1 MKKKLLAAVFASAV
15 FTLAAADIH
24 MAGDSTMMTYRGR
37 DVPQQGWG
45 QRMQE
50 LVKDGVT
57 VKNRAI
63 GGRSTKSFKAEGRW
77 NGLLREVKKGDFVI
91 IQFGHNDGTKDKPER
106 YTDPRT
112 EYKENMKGFVEDVRK
127 AGGIPVI
134 VTSIP
139 FGIYLENGS
148 LKPAG
153 FLDPYLKS
161 AREVAAETKCDLVDL
176 YAYADSELNAA
187 GEKKGTSLYLVLK
200 PGDYPNYPEG
210 KSDRCHIRFRGALFY
225 AKAFALLAK
234 QNKLPIAELFKDS
247 DVSPMDAALNAQ
259 DIYIVKKAEANAST
273 EAVSGSAPAQ
283 GEGKPDGK
291 VPEAE
296 KAESEVKKAESESE
310 ISILR

>member
-1 MKKKLLAAVFASAV
+1 MKKLLAAVFASAV

-24 MAGDSTMMTYRGR
+24 MAGDSTMMTYRGK
-37 DVPQQGWG
+37 DAPQQGWG

-63 GGRSTKSFKAEGRW
+63 GGRSTKSFKAEKRW
-77 NGLLREVKKGDFVI
+77 EGLLREVKKGDFVI

-134 VTSIP
+134 ATSIP

-176 YAYADSELNAA
+176 YAYADKELNAA
-187 GEKKGTSLYLVLK
+187 GEKKGTSLYLVLN
-200 PGDYPNYPEG
+200 PGDYPNYLEG
-210 KSDRCHIRFRGALFY
+210 KSDRCHICFRGALFY

-234 QNKLPIAELFKDS
+234 QNKLPIADLFKDS
-247 DVSPMDAALNAQ
+247 DISPMDAALNAE
-259 DIYIVKKAEANAST
+259 DIYIVKKDES
-273 EAVSGSAPAQ
+273 
-283 GEGKPDGK
+283 KD
-291 VPEAE
+291 
-296 KAESEVKKAESESE
+296 KAEEKKPETSAK
-310 ISILR
+310 L

>member
-1 MKKKLLAAVFASAV
+1 MKKLFAAIFASTV

-24 MAGDSTMMTYRGR
+24 MAGDSTMMNYRGN
-37 DVPQQGWG
+37 VAPQQGWG

-63 GGRSTKSFKAEGRW
+63 GGRSTKNFKAEGRW
-77 NGLLREVKKGDFVI
+77 ANLLREVKKGDFVI

-106 YTDPRT
+106 YTDPKT
-112 EYKENMKGFVEDVRK
+112 EYKENMKGFVEDVRR

-134 VTSIP
+134 ATSIP
-139 FGIYLENGS
+139 FGIYLEDGK

-161 AREVAAETKCDLVDL
+161 AREVAAETECDLVDL
-176 YAYADSELNAA
+176 YAYAERELNAA
-187 GEKKGTSLYLVLK
+187 GEKKGTSLYLVLN

-210 KSDRCHIRFRGALFY
+210 KSDRCHICFRGALFY

-234 QNKLPIAELFKDS
+234 ENKLPIAELFKDS
-247 DVSPMDAALNAQ
+247 DVSPMDAALNAE
-259 DIYIVKKAEANAST
+259 DIYIVKKAEAKDEANAST
-273 EAVSGSAPAQ
+273 EAAPGSAQAQ
-283 GEGKPDGK
+283 GEVKPNGK
-291 VPEAE
+291 
-296 KAESEVKKAESESE
+296 ESAAK
-310 ISILR
+310 R

>member
-1 MKKKLLAAVFASAV
+1 
-15 FTLAAADIH
+15 
-24 MAGDSTMMTYRGR
+24 MMTYRGK
-37 DVPQQGWG
+37 DAPQQGWG

-57 VKNRAI
+57 VKNRSI
-63 GGRSTKSFKAEGRW
+63 GGRSTKSFKAEKRW
-77 NGLLREVKKGDFVI
+77 EGLLREVKKGDFVI

-106 YTDPRT
+106 YTDPKT

-134 VTSIP
+134 ATSIP

-153 FLDPYLKS
+153 FLNPYLQS

-176 YAYADSELNAA
+176 YAYADKELNAA
-187 GEKKGTSLYLVLK
+187 GEKKGTQLYLVLK

-210 KSDRCHIRFRGALFY
+210 KSDRCHICFRGALFY

-234 QNKLPIAELFKDS
+234 QNKLPIAELFKES
-247 DVSPMDAALNAQ
+247 DVSPMDAALKEE
-259 DIYIVKKAEANAST
+259 DVFIVKKDEAGGKAGETKPETAS
-273 EAVSGSAPAQ
+273 
-283 GEGKPDGK
+283 KP
-291 VPEAE
+291 
-296 KAESEVKKAESESE
+296 
-310 ISILR
+310 

>member
-1 MKKKLLAAVFASAV
+1 MKKLLAAVFASAV

-24 MAGDSTMMTYRGR
+24 MAGDSTMMTYRGK
-37 DVPQQGWG
+37 DAPQQGWG

-57 VKNRAI
+57 VKNRSI
-63 GGRSTKSFKAEGRW
+63 GGRSTKSFKAEKRW
-77 NGLLREVKKGDFVI
+77 EGLLREVKKGDFVI
-91 IQFGHNDGTKDKPER
+91 IQFGHNDGTKAKPER
-106 YTDPRT
+106 YTDPKT

-134 VTSIP
+134 ATSIP

-176 YAYADSELNAA
+176 YAYADRELNAA
-187 GEKKGTSLYLVLK
+187 GEKKGTLLYLELK
-200 PGDYPNYPEG
+200 PGEYPNYPQG
-210 KSDRCHIRFRGALFY
+210 RSDRCHISFRGALFY

-234 QNKLPIAELFKDS
+234 QNKLPIAELFKES
-247 DVSPMDAALNAQ
+247 DVAPMDAALNEK
-259 DIYIVKKAEANAST
+259 DIYISPKDEAKAST
-273 EAVSGSAPAQ
+273 EVVPGSAQAQ
-283 GEGKPDGK
+283 GEAKPDA
-291 VPEAE
+291 AE
-296 KAESEVKKAESESE
+296 KKQPGAK
-310 ISILR
+310 

>member
-1 MKKKLLAAVFASAV
+1 MKKLILAAVFASAV
-15 FTLAAADIH
+15 FALAAADIH
-24 MAGDSTMMTYRGR
+24 MAGDSTMMNYRGN
-37 DVPQQGWG
+37 VAPQQGWG

-63 GGRSTKSFKAEGRW
+63 GGRSTKSFKAEKRW
-77 NGLLREVKKGDFVI
+77 EGLLREVKKGDFVI

-134 VTSIP
+134 ATSIQ

-161 AREVAAETKCDLVDL
+161 AREVAAETKCDLIDL
-176 YAYADSELNAA
+176 YAYADKELNAV
-187 GEKKGTSLYLVLK
+187 GEKKGTSLYLVLN

-210 KSDRCHIRFRGALFY
+210 KSDRCHICFRGALFY

-247 DVSPMDAALNAQ
+247 DVSPIDAALNEK
-259 DIYIVKKAEANAST
+259 DIYIFKKDEAKGEAENKAE
-273 EAVSGSAPAQ
+273 EK
-283 GEGKPDGK
+283 KPK
-291 VPEAE
+291 P
-296 KAESEVKKAESESE
+296 
-310 ISILR
+310 

>member
-1 MKKKLLAAVFASAV
+1 MKKLLAAVFVSAV

-24 MAGDSTMMTYRGR
+24 MAGDSTMMTYRGK
-37 DVPQQGWG
+37 DAPQQGWG

-57 VKNRAI
+57 VKNRSI
-63 GGRSTKSFKAEGRW
+63 GGRSTKSFKAEKRW
-77 NGLLREVKKGDFVI
+77 ENLLKEVKKGDFVI

-106 YTDPRT
+106 YTDPKT
-112 EYKENMKGFVEDVRK
+112 EYKENLKGFVEDVRR

-134 VTSIP
+134 ATSIP

-153 FLDPYLKS
+153 FLNPYLQS

-176 YAYADSELNAA
+176 YAYADKELNAA
-187 GEKKGTSLYLVLK
+187 GENKGTQLYLVLK

-210 KSDRCHIRFRGALFY
+210 KSDRCHICFRGALFY

-234 QNKLPIAELFKDS
+234 QNKLPIAELFKES
-247 DVSPMDAALNAQ
+247 DVSPMDAALKEE
-259 DIYIVKKAEANAST
+259 DIYISKKAEVKT
-273 EAVSGSAPAQ
+273 
-283 GEGKPDGK
+283 DG
-291 VPEAE
+291 
-296 KAESEVKKAESESE
+296 KKAETEAK
-310 ISILR
+310 L

>member
-1 MKKKLLAAVFASAV
+1 MKKTLLATVFAFAV
-15 FTLAAADIH
+15 SILAAADIH
-24 MAGDSTMMTYRGR
+24 MAGDSTMMNYRGR

-63 GGRSTKSFKAEGRW
+63 GGRSTKNFKAEGRW

-134 VTSIP
+134 ATSIP

-148 LKPAG
+148 LKSAG

-161 AREVAAETKCDLVDL
+161 AREVAAETKCDLIDL
-176 YAYADSELNAA
+176 YAYADKELNAA
-187 GEKKGTSLYLVLK
+187 GEKKGTSLYLVLN

-210 KSDRCHIRFRGALFY
+210 KSDRCHICFRGALFY

-234 QNKLPIAELFKDS
+234 QNKLPIAELFKES
-247 DVSPMDAALNAQ
+247 DVSPMDAALNEK
-259 DIYIVKKAEANAST
+259 DIYIVKKDAAKPDEANAST
-273 EAVSGSAPAQ
+273 AAVPGSARAQ
-283 GEGKPDGK
+283 GEVKT
-291 VPEAE
+291 EE
-296 KAESEVKKAESESE
+296 KKTDSDAKK
-310 ISILR
+310 

>member
-1 MKKKLLAAVFASAV
+1 MKKLLAAVFVSAV

-24 MAGDSTMMTYRGR
+24 MAGDSTMMTYRGK
-37 DVPQQGWG
+37 DAPQQGWG

-57 VKNRAI
+57 VKNRSI
-63 GGRSTKSFKAEGRW
+63 GGRSTKSFKAEKRW
-77 NGLLREVKKGDFVI
+77 ENLLREVKKGDFVI

-106 YTDPRT
+106 YTDPKT

-134 VTSIP
+134 ATSIP

-153 FLDPYLKS
+153 FLNPYLQS

-176 YAYADSELNAA
+176 YAYADRELNAA
-187 GEKKGTSLYLVLK
+187 GEKKGTLLYLELK
-200 PGDYPNYPEG
+200 PGEYPNYPEG
-210 KSDRCHIRFRGALFY
+210 RSDRCHISFRGALFY

-234 QNKLPIAELFKDS
+234 QNKLPIAEVFKES
-247 DVSPMDAALNAQ
+247 DLSPMDAALKEQ
-259 DIYIVKKAEANAST
+259 DIYIVKKDEANAST
-273 EAVSGSAPAQ
+273 EAVPGSAQTQ
-283 GEGKPDGK
+283 GEAKPVSAKDRPS
-291 VPEAE
+291 VA
-296 KAESEVKKAESESE
+296 
-310 ISILR
+310 R

>member
-1 MKKKLLAAVFASAV
+1 MKKLLAAVLASAL

-24 MAGDSTMMTYRGR
+24 MAGDSTMMTYRGK
-37 DVPQQGWG
+37 DAPQQGWG

-57 VKNRAI
+57 VKNRSI
-63 GGRSTKSFKAEGRW
+63 GGRSTKSFKAEKRW
-77 NGLLREVKKGDFVI
+77 ENLLREVKKGDFVI

-106 YTDPRT
+106 YTDPKT
-112 EYKENMKGFVEDVRK
+112 EYKENLKGFVEDVRK

-134 VTSIP
+134 ATSIP

-153 FLDPYLKS
+153 FLNPYLQS

-176 YAYADSELNAA
+176 YAYADKELNAA
-187 GEKKGTSLYLVLK
+187 GVQKGTLLYLELK

-210 KSDRCHIRFRGALFY
+210 RSDRCHISFRGALFY

-234 QNKLPIAELFKDS
+234 QNKPPIAELFKES
-247 DVSPMDAALNAQ
+247 DVFPMEAALSAE
-259 DIYIVKKAEANAST
+259 DIYIVKKT
-273 EAVSGSAPAQ
+273 EA
-283 GEGKPDGK
+283 KD
-291 VPEAE
+291 
-296 KAESEVKKAESESE
+296 KAEEKKPEPVTKP
-310 ISILR
+310 